1 VPSRTSPRRFP
12 GDDHAE
18 SGTFVLVDSSAAI
31 MLKAEHLSFFLNGR
45 ALLEDVSFS
54 LERGDC
60 LFIIGPNGAGK
71 TTLLRSLLRLH
82 ETGRCAGRVALAGR
96 DAATLTRRELAK
108 IVAYAPQD
116 GGSAPPFTVEEFLQL
131 GRYPHLPP
139 SGRLNGADREAVNR
153 ALRLTGLA
161 EQASTLLRHL
171 SGGERRKAFLAAAL
185 AQEAEILLLD
195 EPAAF
200 LDPRH
205 EAELHLLLKR
215 LNSEQALTT
224 VTVTHNLNHPLNADG
239 KVLALKGG
247 RSLFFGSGRELARV
261 ELLHEVFDHGFS
273 VLRRPGSGRPLL
285 AADDL

>member
-1 VPSRTSPRRFP
+1 MTV
-12 GDDHAE
+12 
-18 SGTFVLVDSSAAI
+18 
-31 MLKAEHLSFFLNGR
+31 LKAEHLSFFLDGR

-82 ETGRCAGRVALAGR
+82 EAGRREGRITAAGR
-96 DAATLTRRELAK
+96 DTAELTRRELAK
-108 IVAYAPQD
+108 IASYAPQD
-116 GGSAPPFTVEEFLQL
+116 GGNAPPFTVEEFLQL
-131 GRYPHLPP
+131 SRYPHLPP
-139 SGRLNGADREAVNR
+139 SGRLSGADREAVDR

-161 EQASTLLRHL
+161 GRTSTPMRHL

-185 AQEAEILLLD
+185 AQEAEIIFLD
-195 EPAAF
+195 EPSAF

-205 EAELHLLLKR
+205 EAELHLLLKQ
-215 LNSEQALTT
+215 LNREQGLTV
-224 VTVTHNLNHPLNADG
+224 VTVTHNLNHPLDAGG

-247 RSLFFGSGRELARV
+247 RALFFGSCGELMNG
-261 ELLHEVFDHGFS
+261 ELLREVFDHGFS
-273 VLRRPGSGRPLL
+273 VLHRPGSGRPLL